1 MAPLPSLEY
10 AHKKLMREVNKQF
23 RLKPMFKNK

>member
-10 AHKKLMREVNKQF
+10 AYEKLMREVNKQYK
-23 RLKPMFKNK
+23 LKPMFKK